1 MNNLTIRRL
10 TLGACLAAIS
20 YLLMFVSFVVIPL
33 VPFMK
38 LDFSDLPILVAF
50 CLLGTAGGVQVAF
63 LRSLLYFIISGPS
76 LPNLI
81 GVSLSFLATLSF
93 CLPLYYV
100 LRRQKLTAKDKII
113 AVLIATLSLTLILS
127 LVNWLVTIPLYM
139 QLLGLKLSLPLPQMI
154 LYGVVPFNL
163 IKGVVVGSLF
173 LLLYAKL
180 HPWMLE
186 HQELR

>member
-1 MNNLTIRRL
+1 MNNIIVRRL

-38 LDFSDLPILVAF
+38 LDFSDLPILIAF
-50 CLLGTAGGVQVAF
+50 CLLGTAGGIQVAF

-93 CLPLYYV
+93 CLPLYY
-100 LRRQKLTAKDKII
+100 LLQRQKLTAKDKFV
-113 AVLIATLSLTLILS
+113 AVLVATFSLTLILS
-127 LVNWLVTIPLYM
+127 LVNWSITLPLYM
-139 QLLGLKLSLPLPQMI
+139 KILGMKLSLPLAQVV

-163 IKGVVVGSLF
+163 IKGTLVGSLF

-180 HPWMLE
+180 HPWILQ
-186 HQELR
+186 HQKLR